1 MRFAFFPGMPS
12 QPRYAILSDRS
23 TFHVTWQCHN
33 KDWLLESDW
42 AKRLYYNLL
51 LRFKERYRVQIY
63 SFCFMSSHPHLTGF
77 CESKKFLSDFFRIV
91 NSLFARKYN
100 KRVKRRG
107 QVVMDRF
114 KSPVI
119 QTEVDH
125 LKVMFYNDL
134 NPKRAHM
141 VKHPKEYGWSSF
153 HYYAYG
159 RDDPLLTPA
168 PSYLNLGASPRE
180 RRKKYLK
187 LIEEI
192 LQNDWKEKRP
202 YSSVP
207 FIGDP
212 DWVTKRILELK
223 QTRKDRK
230 DRWKMLFKITF
241 GIKDPPTTQ
250 KLMRS

>member
-1 MRFAFFPGMPS
+1 MPS
-12 QPRYAILSDRS
+12 QPRYAIIGDRS

-51 LRFKERYRVQIY
+51 LQFKERYRIQIY
-63 SFCFMSSHPHLTGF
+63 SYCFMSSHPHLTGF
-77 CESKKFLSDFFRIV
+77 CESKKLLSDFFRIV
-91 NSLFARKYN
+91 NSLFARKFN

-159 RDDPLLTPA
+159 REDRLITAA
-168 PSYLNLGASPRE
+168 PSYLSLGSKPME
-180 RRKKYLK
+180 RRRNYLK

-192 LQNDWKEKRP
+192 LKNDWKEKRP
-202 YSSVP
+202 YSSIP

-212 DWVTKRILELK
+212 NWVTHRILELR
-223 QTRKDRK
+223 QIRKHRK
-230 DRWKMLFKITF
+230 ERWRELFNLKF
-241 GIKDPPTTQ
+241 GSKDPP
-250 KLMRS
+250 S